1 MYSER
6 SSPQVLAVNPIAH
19 LPSVAT
25 WLSYRINRVEQ
36 EGFKDGSSLE
46 EERAAALGRRGC
58 FPQAASKDVVSR
70 DVFVACDDH
79 ETFSSRWQAKWCL

>member
-1 MYSER
+1 MYSDL
-6 SSPQVLAVNPIAH
+6 SSPHAVAVNLIVH

-25 WLSYRINRVEQ
+25 WLSHRINRVEQ
-36 EGFKDGSSLE
+36 KRFMDGSSLE

-79 ETFSSRWQAKWCL
+79 ETFHYNHELFSE